1 MNRLF
6 DTFITANQSVLATTG
21 CHWDIEVGPSGRASK
36 ESAWNLTRMVGGV
49 TKPTHYLNNL
59 GADEAAV
66 KELQLIGPGHKS
78 NTPEPL
84 LSKSWQDLIKAA
96 VVDHLFVRRNST
108 GHVVMN
114 IVRPLRV
121 MATCANGK
129 EPWQLTVDD
138 VLLGFRA
145 AQQIQ
150 PSGKLADL
158 LAGLVKT
165 LFDQNH
171 LTDAGPLYP
180 ALAAS
185 RLNPAVSRRAKFL
198 QSKDSIR
205 NNLEERKRAE
215 KMPSSRAFWELVR
228 IVMTEQPKTF
238 LDELRFAGLR
248 LMLVTGFRIGEVA
261 SLPFDWRRE
270 RTYRT
275 ASGSKPSDFGGID
288 RSLMIRHFAEKQNTE
303 GGSSLNLREAIQHV
317 PRMFE
322 ELVQETLER
331 VTELTAPLRSTLK
344 LQIQAG
350 RILPQF
356 RPDQLVPMLQLYP
369 YLSGNPFWM
378 SFDDAERRYWIDR
391 CRLDLSGASFDD
403 LFCAQVSDL
412 ASGSRAVSP
421 TAYVF
426 FNRMRHHG
434 SLSGTLSMRCASGA
448 ALGVHERM
456 RWGET
461 YLNISELESYLLQSK
476 KTKISD
482 TEPLRVDGEPMDPT
496 ELLFIHPKRSV
507 AEERDEGICDV
518 TRYSAIRRPDA
529 GFLQVALGDDE
540 ANETIFARY
549 GRTEEDRALS
559 LRSHS
564 LRHLQNNEL
573 FRLGVADSIITKRFS
588 RTSVRQSYEYD
599 HRSLAEE
606 LAGLEIP
613 PEVEFALGEKTATV
627 LKMIK
632 TGKASGPIV
641 DDFKR
646 IQQEEG
652 DEAAFEFL
660 RAEADGFHA
669 TPYGTCVSSFTV
681 SPCPKHLQCFDG
693 CRHLT
698 TSERPEVKKNLIA
711 LEIRLLAAVEDGA
724 ARHTKTIGAANQV
737 RHAQSMLAG
746 VRKLLAA
753 QPGEQV
759 FPNGRDFSRPSAG
772 EVE

>member
-1 MNRLF
+1 MNRPL
-6 DTFITANQSVLATTG
+6 DTFIMTNRSVLAAIG
-21 CHWDIEVGPSGRASK
+21 HRWDIEVDPRGKASK
-36 ESAWNLTRMVGGV
+36 DSAWNLTRMVGGV
-49 TKPTHYLNNL
+49 TKPTHYLNHL
-59 GADEAAV
+59 GADEAAANA
-66 KELQLIGPGHKS
+66 LRLIGSDKRS
-78 NTPEPL
+78 NAPEPL
-84 LSKSWQDLIKAA
+84 LSESWQDLIKAA
-96 VVDHLFVRRNST
+96 VVDQLFVRRNST
-108 GHVVMN
+108 GHVVMS

-121 MATCANGK
+121 IATCSRGK

-138 VLLGFRA
+138 ILLGFQV

-150 PSGKLADL
+150 PSGKLADVV
-158 LAGLVKT
+158 AGLVKI

-171 LTDAGPLYP
+171 LSDAGPLYP
-180 ALAAS
+180 ALAS
-185 RLNPAVSRRAKFL
+185 VRLNPRVSRRAKFL
-198 QSKDSIR
+198 RSKDAIR
-205 NNLEERKRAE
+205 NNLEDRKRAE
-215 KMPSSRAFWELVR
+215 KLPSNRAFWELVR
-228 IVMTEQPKTF
+228 IVMTEQPQTF

-261 SLPFDWRRE
+261 TLPFDWRRE
-270 RTYRT
+270 RTYHT
-275 ASGSKPSDFGGID
+275 ASGSKPSALGGID

-322 ELVQETLER
+322 ELVQETLDR
-331 VTELTAPLRSTLK
+331 VTELTAPLRLTLR
-344 LQIQAG
+344 LQTQTG

-356 RPDQLVPMLQLYP
+356 RPDQFVPLLHLYP

-378 SFDDAERRYWIDR
+378 SFDDAERREWINR
-391 CRLDLSGASFDD
+391 CRLDLSGASFDE
-403 LFCAQVSDL
+403 LFRAQVSDL

-426 FNRMRHHG
+426 FNRMKRHG
-434 SLSGTLSMRCASGA
+434 SSSRTLYMRNANGA

-461 YLNISELESYLLQSK
+461 YLNISELESYLLQST

-482 TEPLRVDGEPMDPT
+482 TEPLRVDGEPLDAD
-496 ELLFIHPKRSV
+496 ELLFIHPKRSI
-507 AEERDEGICDV
+507 AEERNEGICDV
-518 TRYSAIRRPDA
+518 TRYSAIRRPDS
-529 GFLQVALGDDE
+529 GFLEVALGDFD

-549 GRTEEDRALS
+549 GRTDDDRALS

-573 FRLGVADSIITKRFS
+573 FRLGVADSIITKRFD
-588 RTSVRQSYEYD
+588 RTSVRQSHEYD

-606 LAGLEIP
+606 LASLELP

-627 LKMIK
+627 LKMIQ

-646 IQQEEG
+646 IQLEEG

-698 TSERPEVKKNLIA
+698 SSERPEVKKNLIA
-711 LEIRLLAAVEDGA
+711 LEIKLLAAVEDGA
-724 ARHTKTIGAANQV
+724 ARCTKTIGAANQV

-746 VRKLLAA
+746 VRKLLTA

-759 FPNGRDFSRPSAG
+759 FPNGRDLSRPSAG